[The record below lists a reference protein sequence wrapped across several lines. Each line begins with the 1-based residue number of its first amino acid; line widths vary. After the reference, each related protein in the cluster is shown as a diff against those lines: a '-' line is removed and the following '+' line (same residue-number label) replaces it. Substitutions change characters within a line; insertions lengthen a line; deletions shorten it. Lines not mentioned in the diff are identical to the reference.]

1 MTEMLGEKIKKLRLS
16 RNMTQTDLAR
26 KLDVTTSAISFYE
39 NNMRLPSYEVLVKL
53 SRVFE
58 ITTDSL
64 LQEGR
69 NGICFDT
76 EDLTD
81 DQVDPLFRL
90 VRMFK
95 TSNRESGALTAQP
108 RETSEK

>member
-39 NNMRLPSYEVLVKL
+39 NNMCLPSYEVLVKL

-81 DQVDPLFRL
+81 D
-90 VRMFK
+90 
-95 TSNRESGALTAQP
+95 
-108 RETSEK
+108 